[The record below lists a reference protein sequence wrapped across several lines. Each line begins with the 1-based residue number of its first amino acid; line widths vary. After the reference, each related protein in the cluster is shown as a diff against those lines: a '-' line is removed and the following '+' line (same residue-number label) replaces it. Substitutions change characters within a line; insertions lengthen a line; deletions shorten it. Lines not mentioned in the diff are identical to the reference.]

1 MWSSESVAP
10 MTYTP
15 LTRDRYRLA
24 VTAATGVTTAG
35 AITATGWLGGLVAA
49 DFQEGQ
55 VEKAADQTTQGTKST
70 GANRANRPTRIVYR
84 ERPVRTR
91 VTHRYLTADSGST
104 AVGTG
109 GSVSTTD
116 TSSGGNSGGNSGGS
130 SGPSS
135 SGGPSEPA
143 APPPDEPAPSSG
155 S

>member
-1 MWSSESVAP
+1 MESSESVGL

-49 DFQEGQ
+49 DFQESQ
-55 VEKAADQTTQGTKST
+55 VEKAAAQTTQGTKST
-70 GANRANRPTRIVYR
+70 EANRANRPARIVYR

-91 VTHRYLTADSGST
+91 VTYRYLSEDSGST

-109 GSVSTTD
+109 GSVSTTN
-116 TSSGGNSGGNSGGS
+116 TSSGGNSGGNSG
-130 SGPSS
+130 PSS
-135 SGGPSEPA
+135 SGGPSGPA
-143 APPPDEPAPSSG
+143 DPPTNEPAPSSG